1 MPVDTVDKTEVERF
15 AEHAAEW
22 WNLRGKFRSLHEIT
36 PVRCAYIRAEVLRH
50 FGRAEGMVKPFSG
63 LSFVDIGCG
72 GGLVAEPLARLG
84 GAVTGVDPGPDTIA
98 AARSHAEAQGL
109 AIAYRAGTSYDLVAE
124 GAQFDCVV
132 AFEVIEHVP
141 DPNAFLASCA
151 ALVRPGGLVLLS
163 TLNRTAKS
171 FALAIV
177 GAEYVLRW
185 LPRGTHRWE
194 RFLTPAEM
202 EEGLRRADLQPQGH
216 RGMTLNPLA
225 RAWELTGDTD
235 VNYFTSAAKPVSLV
249 G

>member
-15 AEHAAEW
+15 ADHAAEW
-22 WNLRGKFRSLHEIT
+22 WNLRGKFRPLHEIT

-50 FGRAEGMVKPFSG
+50 FGRTEGMVKPFSG

-84 GAVTGVDPGPDTIA
+84 GAVTGVDPGAENIA
-98 AARSHAEAQGL
+98 AARAHAEVQGL
-109 AIAYRAGTSYDLVAE
+109 PIAYREGTSHDLVAE
-124 GAQFDCVV
+124 GAQFDCVI

-141 DPNAFLASCA
+141 DANAFVASCA

-177 GAEYVLRW
+177 GAEYLLRW
-185 LPRGTHRWE
+185 LPRGTHRWD
-194 RFLTPAEM
+194 RFVTLAEM
-202 EEGLRRADLQPQGH
+202 DEGLRRAGLQPHGH
-216 RGMTLNPLA
+216 RGMTLNPLT
-225 RAWELTGDTD
+225 RVWRLTGDTD
-235 VNYFTSAAKPVSLV
+235 VNYFTAAAKPGALA